1 MKVAVMSSQ
10 VNFISKYNKFFL
22 QAVFFLTE
30 KMVSSEMALQI
41 PVLTVIAVSTT
52 ATAILLVTNMT
63 SEMILAEMDEE
74 SV

>member
-30 KMVSSEMALQI
+30 KMVFSEMALQI
-41 PVLTVIAVSTT
+41 SVLTVIAVSTT